1 MMTEAKNIEP
11 ITINDRPQKKIMI
24 NDEQVQQS
32 ERSWLNENAARSKQR
47 DKCAYRTFAFVII
60 VVIGMVLCL

>member
-1 MMTEAKNIEP
+1 MTEAKNIEP
-11 ITINDRPQKKIMI
+11 IMINDRPQKKITI

-32 ERSWLNENAARSKQR
+32 ERSWLSENAPRSKQR
-47 DKCAYRTFAFVII
+47 GNVHIYSTFAFVI

>member
-1 MMTEAKNIEP
+1 MTEAKNIEP
-11 ITINDRPQKKIMI
+11 ITINDKQ
-24 NDEQVQQS
+24 DEQS
-32 ERSWLNENAARSKQR
+32 EKSWLSENAPRSKQR

>member
-1 MMTEAKNIEP
+1 MIAL
-11 ITINDRPQKKIMI
+11 KKITI

-32 ERSWLNENAARSKQR
+32 ERSWLNENAPRSKQR